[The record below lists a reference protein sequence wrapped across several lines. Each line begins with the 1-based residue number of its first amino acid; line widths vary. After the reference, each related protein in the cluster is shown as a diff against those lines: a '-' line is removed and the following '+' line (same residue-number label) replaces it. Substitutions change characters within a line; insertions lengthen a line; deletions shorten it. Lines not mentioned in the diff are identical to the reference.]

1 MLHLLAK
8 ERNIEINHLK
18 IDINGNINPQ
28 KLLGI
33 SKEERAGFK
42 NIDLDITI
50 DSSAEKSVIENL
62 IKDAK
67 ERCPI
72 NDNLSNPTPVNF
84 QLN

>member
-1 MLHLLAK
+1 MALEK
-8 ERNIEINHLK
+8 NVRINLVTVIK
-18 IDINGNINPQ
+18 VTQPFW
-28 KLLGI
+28 GI
-33 SKEERAGFK
+33 SNEERAGFK
-42 NIDLDITI
+42 NIDLDITL

>member
-1 MLHLLAK
+1 M
-8 ERNIEINHLK
+8 K

-28 KLLGI
+28 NYWEFLK
-33 SKEERAGFK
+33 KKAGFK